1 MTKKISSS
9 SSHLL
14 QLDVEITLDCKVLRV
29 NGNNN
34 NNNKHITAIAS
45 SLEERIILPR
55 SSSSS
60 SSTTSS
66 SSLQVLENHDSEK
79 KKHKKKKIQFRRMRI
94 GYVPVVDEWK
104 SEVQEKRHGGFVD
117 GIVSTLPTSLP
128 PFYKTV
134 LCIDLFILSFISS
147 TFTFFIPVPFSVFRS
162 RSSFH
167 THTQP
172 EKKRKRKS
180 NIFPF
185 LITYSQAYTQPLIL
199 WLHNNKPFSSTTT
212 IQFSRVHAY
221 DFDEFCIGDPDEWTP
236 WNHIPFSNR
245 YYFLGTLESV
255 QRRGESREEL
265 LERVKGLIAEEE
277 HDEKGNGECE
287 LQQMGSGIPFL
298 PTYCYNEYSAQDL
311 GMGLAKFPIQG
322 IDVAVTMVNHYEG
335 IRHVAFPRDIRIV
348 VDGGDEMEDIVELL
362 RELIHRRGRQDGASF
377 DSEQLF
383 RSEHRGRW
391 GMIFWVMPQTGP
403 RKLYRFTKGKLHQFL
418 SSALTVRT
426 RDKRLYL
433 EAHIVSVKERGAL

>member
-1 MTKKISSS
+1 M
-9 SSHLL
+9 
-14 QLDVEITLDCKVLRV
+14 
-29 NGNNN
+29 
-34 NNNKHITAIAS
+34 
-45 SLEERIILPR
+45 
-55 SSSSS
+55 
-60 SSTTSS
+60 
-66 SSLQVLENHDSEK
+66 
-79 KKHKKKKIQFRRMRI
+79 
-94 GYVPVVDEWK
+94 
-104 SEVQEKRHGGFVD
+104 
-117 GIVSTLPTSLP
+117 
-128 PFYKTV
+128 
-134 LCIDLFILSFISS
+134 
-147 TFTFFIPVPFSVFRS
+147 
-162 RSSFH
+162 
-167 THTQP
+167 
-172 EKKRKRKS
+172 
-180 NIFPF
+180 
-185 LITYSQAYTQPLIL
+185 
-199 WLHNNKPFSSTTT
+199 
-212 IQFSRVHAY
+212 
-221 DFDEFCIGDPDEWTP
+221 
-236 WNHIPFSNR
+236 
-245 YYFLGTLESV
+245 

-311 GMGLAKFPIQG
+311 GMGLANFPIQG

-403 RKLYRFTKGKLHQFL
+403 RKLYRFTEGKLHQFL

>member
-1 MTKKISSS
+1 MKKKTSSS

-29 NGNNN
+29 NNN

-60 SSTTSS
+60 SSSTTPS
-66 SSLQVLENHDSEK
+66 SSLQVLENHDSEEK
-79 KKHKKKKIQFRRMRI
+79 KQKKKKSQFRRMRI

-117 GIVSTLPTSLP
+117 GIVSTFTYLLASLLQNSVV
-128 PFYKTV
+128 YRSIY
-134 LCIDLFILSFISS
+134 LIIQLSS

-162 RSSFH
+162 SF
-167 THTQP
+167 HTQP
-172 EKKRKRKS
+172 EQKRKRKS

-185 LITYSQAYTQPLIL
+185 LITYSQAYTQPLLL
-199 WLHNNKPFSSTTT
+199 WHHNNNSFSSTTTT

-277 HDEKGNGECE
+277 HDENGNGECE

-298 PTYCYNEYSAQDL
+298 PTYCYNKYSAQDL
-311 GMGLAKFPIQG
+311 GMGLANFPIQG

-403 RKLYRFTKGKLHQFL
+403 RKLYRFTEGKLHQFL

-433 EAHIVSVKERGAL
+433 EAHIVSVKVRGAL

>member
-1 MTKKISSS
+1 M
-9 SSHLL
+9 
-14 QLDVEITLDCKVLRV
+14 
-29 NGNNN
+29 
-34 NNNKHITAIAS
+34 
-45 SLEERIILPR
+45 
-55 SSSSS
+55 
-60 SSTTSS
+60 
-66 SSLQVLENHDSEK
+66 
-79 KKHKKKKIQFRRMRI
+79 
-94 GYVPVVDEWK
+94 
-104 SEVQEKRHGGFVD
+104 
-117 GIVSTLPTSLP
+117 
-128 PFYKTV
+128 
-134 LCIDLFILSFISS
+134 
-147 TFTFFIPVPFSVFRS
+147 
-162 RSSFH
+162 
-167 THTQP
+167 
-172 EKKRKRKS
+172 
-180 NIFPF
+180 
-185 LITYSQAYTQPLIL
+185 
-199 WLHNNKPFSSTTT
+199 
-212 IQFSRVHAY
+212 
-221 DFDEFCIGDPDEWTP
+221 
-236 WNHIPFSNR
+236 
-245 YYFLGTLESV
+245 

-311 GMGLAKFPIQG
+311 GMGVAKFPIQG

-335 IRHVAFPRDIRIV
+335 VRHVGFPRDIRIV

-403 RKLYRFTKGKLHQFL
+403 RKLYRFTEGKLHQFL

>member
-1 MTKKISSS
+1 M
-9 SSHLL
+9 
-14 QLDVEITLDCKVLRV
+14 EIRGTGEKTWGVCGWDCKYIAYLPAFLLRNSV
-29 NGNNN
+29 VYRSI
-34 NNNKHITAIAS
+34 H
-45 SLEERIILPR
+45 LIIHL
-55 SSSSS
+55 
-60 SSTTSS
+60 
-66 SSLQVLENHDSEK
+66 
-79 KKHKKKKIQFRRMRI
+79 
-94 GYVPVVDEWK
+94 VDMY
-104 SEVQEKRHGGFVD
+104 
-117 GIVSTLPTSLP
+117 I
-128 PFYKTV
+128 FY
-134 LCIDLFILSFISS
+134 
-147 TFTFFIPVPFSVFRS
+147 PGSVFRF
-162 RSSFH
+162 SFFSF
-167 THTQP
+167 HTQP

-180 NIFPF
+180 NIFLF
-185 LITYSQAYTQPLIL
+185 LVTCSQAYTQPLLL
-199 WLHNNKPFSSTTT
+199 WLHNNNPFSSTTT

-255 QRRGESREEL
+255 QRKGESREEL

-277 HDEKGNGECE
+277 HDENGNGECE

-311 GMGLAKFPIQG
+311 GMGLADFPIQG

-362 RELIHRRGRQDGASF
+362 RELIDRRGRQDGASF

-403 RKLYRFTKGKLHQFL
+403 RKLYRFTEGKLHQFL

>member
-1 MTKKISSS
+1 M
-9 SSHLL
+9 
-14 QLDVEITLDCKVLRV
+14 EIRGTGEKTWGVCGWDCKYFTYFLASLLRNSV
-29 NGNNN
+29 VYRS
-34 NNNKHITAIAS
+34 IY
-45 SLEERIILPR
+45 LIIQL
-55 SSSSS
+55 
-60 SSTTSS
+60 
-66 SSLQVLENHDSEK
+66 
-79 KKHKKKKIQFRRMRI
+79 
-94 GYVPVVDEWK
+94 
-104 SEVQEKRHGGFVD
+104 
-117 GIVSTLPTSLP
+117 
-128 PFYKTV
+128 
-134 LCIDLFILSFISS
+134 SS

-167 THTQP
+167 TQP
-172 EKKRKRKS
+172 EKKKRKS
-180 NIFPF
+180 DIFPF
-185 LITYSQAYTQPLIL
+185 LITYSQAYTQPLLL
-199 WLHNNKPFSSTTT
+199 WLHNNNPFSPSTTT

-311 GMGLAKFPIQG
+311 GMGLANFPTQG

-403 RKLYRFTKGKLHQFL
+403 RKLYRFTEGKLHQFL

-433 EAHIVSVKERGAL
+433 EAHIVSVKVRGAL